1 MVYYWARQKPE
12 ASQLT
17 EILKKHIGIL
27 NNNSILSQAK
37 RNDWFGTNSV
47 TETDIINFVT
57 QHYNKIIK

>member
-12 ASQLT
+12 ASQLM